1 MALRRFVDPDGNR
14 RAMTEPTRIG
24 LATLLLAAAG
34 LAGCTGAQP
43 PVTAAAPPPAPA
55 APAPATPTAREVATE
70 HFRSGKALALS
81 GDADCAR
88 IEFREAIEAFS
99 KEARPQE
106 SGDAAFA
113 EQLWQGVVFYDDL
126 SDREA
131 AERPPVE
138 DAQDTLQLGENAP
151 APSAEQVEKA
161 KKEVSSAEVVTSFD
175 IPVVVND
182 AVLRAVAFYQFRTP
196 QAFARAL
203 KRSGLYLPMMRSIL
217 REEGLPE
224 DLVYMAMIESAF
236 KPGAH
241 SRARAHGFWQFIDG
255 TARRYGLRR
264 NRYLDERSDPEK
276 STRAAARY
284 LKDLYE
290 MFGDWYLAMA
300 AYSAGEGKVL
310 KGLQRLGAKDY
321 WQLSAGSFLRRETRD
336 YVPFVLAAALISK
349 DPVNYGFDVVR
360 DPPLRFEVVHVSRPV
375 DLARVAGAVGAPL
388 AELQLLNSELKT
400 RVTPHGVAD
409 YPVRVPEGSAQRL
422 ESRLASLPAAPAV
435 RERRITVR
443 RGDTLTKVARRAGVR
458 VKELCDLN
466 DLPSNA
472 RLRRGQVLVV
482 PAGPQPRRSDGATPR
497 VASSSPRPEGEI
509 RALPTPAAAV
519 TRPEDIP
526 PFTAA
531 VGPEPADPLPARVE
545 IPPSGF
551 ETVRA
556 QKPDAEAK
564 TVRYTV
570 RRGDTLYRIAAK
582 FGLTVEA
589 ICRENRIR
597 AAETLR
603 AGSRL
608 TLTIPL
614 ALAR

>member
-1 MALRRFVDPDGNR
+1 MRLPWRSGPI
-14 RAMTEPTRIG
+14 P
-24 LATLLLAAAG
+24 LLLAAAA
-34 LAGCTGAQP
+34 LTGCSGTPTA
-43 PVTAAAPPPAPA
+43 VTAAAPAAAQAPHAPPP
-55 APAPATPTAREVATE
+55 PTARDVAAE
-70 HFRSGKALALS
+70 HFRRGKTFALE

-88 IEFREAIEAFS
+88 LEFLKALGTFA
-99 KEARPQE
+99 KEARPGE

-126 SDREA
+126 SDRES

-138 DAQDTLQLGENAP
+138 DTRDTLLAGENAP
-151 APSAEQVEKA
+151 SPSAEQLEKA
-161 KKEVSSAEVVTSFD
+161 KREVSSARVVTSFD

-196 QAFARAL
+196 QAFAGAL
-203 KRSGLYLPMMRSIL
+203 KRSGLYLPMMRRIL

-236 KPGAH
+236 KASAH

-264 NRYLDERSDPEK
+264 SRYLDERSDPEK

-310 KGLQRLGAKDY
+310 KGLQRLGVKDY
-321 WQLSAGSFLRRETRD
+321 WQLSAGSFLRRETRE
-336 YVPFVLAAALISK
+336 YVPFVLAAALVSK
-349 DPVNYGFDVVR
+349 DPLRYGFDVVP
-360 DPPLRFEVVHVSRPV
+360 DPPLAFDVARVPRPV

-388 AELQLLNSELKT
+388 SELQLLNSELKT
-400 RVTPHGVAD
+400 RVTPQGVSD
-409 YPVRVPEGSAQRL
+409 YPLRVPAGSVDRLVAQ
-422 ESRLASLPAAPAV
+422 LPTLPTAPAIG
-435 RERRITVR
+435 ERRVTVR
-443 RGDTLTKVARRAGVR
+443 KGETLAKLAARTGSR
-458 VKELCDLN
+458 VEELCDLN
-466 DLPSNA
+466 DLPRNA
-472 RLRRGQVLVV
+472 RLRKGQVLLV
-482 PAGPQPRRSDGATPR
+482 PSGPERPRTQKAASPSAPSTPQR
-497 VASSSPRPEGEI
+497 EGEI

-519 TRPEDIP
+519 ARAEDLQ
-526 PFTAA
+526 PFTA
-531 VGPEPADPLPARVE
+531 VTESGRPEPLPARIE
-545 IPPSGF
+545 IPASGF
-551 ETVRA
+551 ATVPPSR
-556 QKPDAEAK
+556 PEGEAK
-564 TVRYTV
+564 TIRYTV
-570 RRGDTLYRIAAK
+570 RRGDTLYRIATR

-589 ICRENRIR
+589 ICQENGLR
-597 AAETLR
+597 AAGTLR

>member
-1 MALRRFVDPDGNR
+1 MTSRRLDAPEAGR
-14 RAMTEPTRIG
+14 RATRVPRYAG
-24 LATLLLAAAG
+24 PLALLLAGAG
-34 LAGCTGAQP
+34 LAGCAARP
-43 PVTAAAPPPAPA
+43 AAVTAAEPPPALRAPAPPP
-55 APAPATPTAREVATE
+55 TARDVASE
-70 HFRSGKALALS
+70 HFRRGKALALE

-88 IEFREAIEAFS
+88 AEFLEALEAFRRA
-99 KEARPQE
+99 ARPE
-106 SGDAAFA
+106 ETDDAAFA

-126 SDREA
+126 LAEEA

-138 DAQDTLQLGENAP
+138 DTGDTLLAGENAP
-151 APSAEQVEKA
+151 TPSPEQLERA
-161 KKEVSSAEVVTSFD
+161 KREVSSAVPATSFD

-182 AVLRAVAFYQFRTP
+182 AVLRAVAFFQFRTP
-196 QAFARAL
+196 KAFAGAL
-203 KRSGLYLPMMRSIL
+203 QRSGLYLPLMRRIL
-217 REEGLPE
+217 REEGLPQ

-236 KPGAH
+236 KSGAH

-264 NRYLDERSDPEK
+264 NRYVDERSDPEK

-321 WQLSAGSFLRRETRD
+321 WQLSDGSYLRRETRE

-349 DPVNYGFDVVR
+349 NPLGYGFDVVP
-360 DPPLRFEVVHVSRPV
+360 DPPLRFEVVHVHRPV
-375 DLARVAGAVGAPL
+375 DLAAVAGAVGAPL
-388 AELQLLNSELKT
+388 SELQLLNSELKT
-400 RVTPHGVAD
+400 SATPHGLSD
-409 YPVRVPEGSAQRL
+409 YPVRVPDGTAEQLA
-422 ESRLASLPAAPAV
+422 SRLASLPAPAALA
-435 RERRITVR
+435 ERRIRVR
-443 RGDTLTKVARRAGVR
+443 RGDTLAKVARRTGVPVR
-458 VKELCDLN
+458 ELCDLN
-466 DLPSNA
+466 DLPRTA
-472 RLRRGQVLVV
+472 RLHKGQLLVL
-482 PAGPQPRRSDGATPR
+482 PAGPAHRRRSGAAPR
-497 VASSSPRPEGEI
+497 LASATPRPEGEI

-519 TRPEDIP
+519 TRAEDLP

-531 VGPEPADPLPARVE
+531 VGAGAAVPLPARVE
-545 IPPSGF
+545 IPARGF
-551 ETVRA
+551 EVA
-556 QKPDAEAK
+556 PASKPESEAK

-570 RRGDTLYRIAAK
+570 RRGDTLYRIAMR

-589 ICRENRIR
+589 ICRENGLR

-608 TLTIPL
+608 SLTVPL
-614 ALAR
+614 ALSR

>member
-1 MALRRFVDPDGNR
+1 MSGRGISAALLVL
-14 RAMTEPTRIG
+14 I
-24 LATLLLAAAG
+24 AAAG
-34 LAGCTGAQP
+34 LAGCSSTPAA
-43 PVTAAAPPPAPA
+43 VVAAAPVV
-55 APAPATPTAREVATE
+55 ATPPPEPPRPTTRDAAAEG
-70 HFRSGKALALS
+70 FRRGKALALA

-88 IEFREAIEAFS
+88 LEFQEALETFRAG
-99 KEARPQE
+99 ARP
-106 SGDAAFA
+106 GDPDDAAFA
-113 EQLWQGVVFYDDL
+113 EQLWQGVLFYESLADPQE
-126 SDREA
+126 S
-131 AERPPVE
+131 ERPPVE
-138 DAQDTLQLGENAP
+138 DERDTLLGAENAP
-151 APSAEQVEKA
+151 SPTPEQVERA
-161 KKEVSSAEVVTSFD
+161 KREVTTEQRQTAFD

-203 KRSGLYLPMMRSIL
+203 QRSGRYLPMMRRIL
-217 REEGLPE
+217 HEEGLPE

-236 KPGAH
+236 KPNAH

-255 TARRYGLRR
+255 TARRYGLRH
-264 NRYLDERSDPEK
+264 NRYVDERSDPEK

-310 KGLQRLGAKDY
+310 KGLQRLGAADF
-321 WQLSAGSFLRRETRD
+321 WQLAAGSYLRRETRE
-336 YVPFVLAAALISK
+336 YVPFVLGAALISK
-349 DPVNYGFDVVR
+349 DPGSYGFDVVP
-360 DPPLRFEVVHVSRPV
+360 DPPFRFDVVHAPRPA
-375 DLARVAGAVGAPL
+375 DLARVAEAAGAPL

-400 RVTPHGVAD
+400 RVTPQGLD
-409 YPVRVPEGSAQRL
+409 GYPIRVPEGSAERVTT
-422 ESRLASLPAAPAV
+422 RLASLPPAPAA
-435 RERRITVR
+435 RERRIVVR
-443 RGDTLTKVARRAGVR
+443 KGESVARVAARAGVTVR
-458 VKELCDLN
+458 TLCSFN
-466 DLPSNA
+466 DLPRNA
-472 RLRRGQVLVV
+472 RLRKGQVLVV
-482 PAGPQPRRSDGATPR
+482 PTGPTPRRPTPPAR
-497 VASSSPRPEGEI
+497 LAAASALKHRGEV

-519 TRPEDIP
+519 TRAEEVP

-531 VGPEPADPLPARVE
+531 AGPEPAGLSSTRVE
-545 IPPSGF
+545 IPSSGF
-551 ETVRA
+551 EAAAAARPPAAV
-556 QKPDAEAK
+556 KS
-564 TVRYTV
+564 VRYRV

-589 ICRENRIR
+589 ICRENGLR